1 MKRLCGDARG
11 RRSRGRGAVWALR
24 RPPAL
29 GEAGDEE
36 MSQAMQQTKLDN
48 ATLELHD
55 KHNNDAH
62 KETR

>member
-1 MKRLCGDARG
+1 M
-11 RRSRGRGAVWALR
+11 WALR

-62 KETR
+62 KEGSGSDKVPYLLVNRKF

>member
-1 MKRLCGDARG
+1 M
-11 RRSRGRGAVWALR
+11 WALR

-55 KHNNDAH
+55 KHNNDSH
-62 KETR
+62 KEAR